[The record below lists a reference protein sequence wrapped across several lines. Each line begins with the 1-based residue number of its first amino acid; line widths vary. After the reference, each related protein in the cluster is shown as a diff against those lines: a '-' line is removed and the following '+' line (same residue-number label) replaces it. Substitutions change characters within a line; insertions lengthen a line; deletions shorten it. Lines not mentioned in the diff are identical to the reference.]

1 MNSEGAIGRPA
12 AAARV
17 IPGAFLRMMRAMA
30 MNEAVSGRL
39 WILNPAWEQ
48 DWDALYEQELPR
60 VYNFFRYRVGEGP
73 VAEDLT
79 SLTFEKAWQARHR
92 YRRDVAGFCTWLL
105 TIARHVAIDYYRSR
119 KPHVSIEEAA
129 ELPGGATPEELNER
143 RSNFDR
149 LSVLLLALPERER
162 ELIALK
168 YGAEMSNRAIAK
180 ATQLSESNV
189 GTLLHRS
196 IQSLRAQWN
205 EGA

>member
-1 MNSEGAIGRPA
+1 MNSEGAIGGPPPPPL
-12 AAARV
+12 V
-17 IPGAFLRMMRAMA
+17 IHAAFLRMMRTMA

-39 WILNPAWEQ
+39 WILNPACEQ

-60 VYNFFRYRVGEGP
+60 VYNFFRYRVGDGA

-79 SLTFEKAWQARHR
+79 SRTFEKAWLARTR

-119 KPHVSIEEAA
+119 KSHVSIEEAA
-129 ELPGGATPEELNER
+129 ELPSGATPEELSER
-143 RSNFDR
+143 RSEFDR

-162 ELIALK
+162 ELVALK

-180 ATQLSESNV
+180 ATRLTESNV
-189 GTLLHRS
+189 GTILHRTV
-196 IQSLRAQWN
+196 QALRAEWN